1 MAAVAC
7 PYNDLG
13 NPEPSILKPD
23 FSLHHL
29 NLNLK
34 PQTLFQYLKVQWL
47 SIFSSQE
54 QVERYHIY
62 ISLSQY
68 SLPASLEMCRAIKSK
83 RYQCPSKERDM
94 RQQNMRKPAFSTKGR
109 RRLKLANEVL
119 STLAIVNLIEGC
131 NPLLLHREILF
142 CSLREIRNF
151 EIKKS
156 TLVAAEEILFTSL
169 ARQLSRR
176 PPFGGGGAV
185 VGGSQLR
192 SKIFLRRGF
201 KEEIENWV
209 RFRFLNISKSANI
222 LSAVSNKTSLAAKQQ
237 LKSSLGQ

>member
-62 ISLSQY
+62 IPLSQY

-109 RRLKLANEVL
+109 RRLKLANKVL

-151 EIKKS
+151 KIKKS

-192 SKIFLRRGF
+192 SKIFPRRGF

-209 RFRFLNISKSANI
+209 RFRFLNISKSTNI
-222 LSAVSNKTSLAAKQQ
+222 LSTVSNKTFLAAKQQ

>member
-1 MAAVAC
+1 MSIERARYAATEH
-7 PYNDLG
+7 P
-13 NPEPSILKPD
+13 
-23 FSLHHL
+23 
-29 NLNLK
+29 
-34 PQTLFQYLKVQWL
+34 
-47 SIFSSQE
+47 
-54 QVERYHIY
+54 
-62 ISLSQY
+62 
-68 SLPASLEMCRAIKSK
+68 
-83 RYQCPSKERDM
+83 
-94 RQQNMRKPAFSTKGR
+94 NMMKPAFSTKGR

-142 CSLREIRNF
+142 CSFREIRNF

-192 SKIFLRRGF
+192 SKIFPRRGF
-201 KEEIENWV
+201 KEEIENWA
-209 RFRFLNISKSANI
+209 RFRFLNISKSTNI
-222 LSAVSNKTSLAAKQQ
+222 LSAVSNKTFLAAKQQ